1 MESRENLWAEA
12 MRAERRGDIGAYQ
25 GLLKQIADFL
35 RKLVRYRLG
44 QLGLNPHEAED
55 LVQEILIALHTKRHT
70 WDEDRP
76 FMPWLMA
83 VTRYKFIDA
92 ARRLR
97 RETSRRIDLTYE
109 EMAEM
114 IEAPSIDPDLAGD
127 IERHLADLPDGQQAV
142 VRSIAVDGASVR
154 ETAQK
159 LSASEGSVRVAFH
172 RALQRL
178 RTLANQKDQE

>member
-1 MESRENLWAEA
+1 MESREHLWAEA
-12 MRAERRGDIGAYQ
+12 MRAERQGDSAAY
-25 GLLKQIADFL
+25 GILLGEIAGFL
-35 RKLVRYRLG
+35 RKLTRHRLG

-70 WDEDRP
+70 WDQDRP
-76 FMPWLMA
+76 FMPWLFA
-83 VTRYKFIDA
+83 VTRYKFIDT

-97 RETSRRIDLTYE
+97 RETSRRIDLTYD

-114 IEAPSIDPDLAGD
+114 IEAPQADPDLAGD
-127 IERHLADLPDGQQAV
+127 VERHLSELPEGQQAV
-142 VRSIAVDGASVR
+142 VRSIALDGASVR

-159 LSASEGSVRVAFH
+159 LSASEGSVRVSFH

-178 RTLANQKDQE
+178 RTLAKQKGQE